1 MPENRQSNYDQV
13 IENWRLKFLEM
24 DQEEL
29 IRKFQL
35 EADEEF
41 LYIIYFSKR
50 FRIDRKN
57 GFITEDG
64 KSPGF
69 DTVMNIYNTFYYS
82 AAHPVASGNLVA
94 FRQVKRVYPFEAAYR
109 RTIIFRLQELF
120 AGKTEELRKA
130 CEALGGTLLPQG
142 DVGYVLPVFPF
153 LNIAVLFWDKDE
165 EFEAQAN
172 MLFDSEITEFM
183 HEENVVCVA
192 ADAVY
197 YLGCRNDARED
208 ICPIGDYN
216 IKKVVY
222 VSGLFILQK
231 ILTKSSIS

>member
-50 FRIDRKN
+50 FRIDRKT

-94 FRQVKRVYPFEAAYR
+94 FRQVKRVYPFEDAYR
-109 RTIIFRLQELF
+109 RTIISRLQELF
-120 AGKTEELRKA
+120 SGKTEELRKA

-197 YLGCRNDARED
+197 YLTLAAGMTPE
-208 ICPIGDYN
+208 
-216 IKKVVY
+216 
-222 VSGLFILQK
+222 K
-231 ILTKSSIS
+231 IYAQ

>member
-1 MPENRQSNYDQV
+1 MLENRQSNYDQV

-35 EADEEF
+35 EADKEF
-41 LYIIYFSKR
+41 LYIIYFSKK

-109 RTIIFRLQELF
+109 RTIISRLQELF
-120 AGKTEELRKA
+120 SGKTEELRKA

-197 YLGCRNDARED
+197 YLTLAAGMTPE
-208 ICPIGDYN
+208 
-216 IKKVVY
+216 
-222 VSGLFILQK
+222 K
-231 ILTKSSIS
+231 IYAQ

>member
-69 DTVMNIYNTFYYS
+69 ETVMNIYNTFYYS

-197 YLGCRNDARED
+197 YLTLAAGMTPE
-208 ICPIGDYN
+208 
-216 IKKVVY
+216 
-222 VSGLFILQK
+222 K
-231 ILTKSSIS
+231 IYAQ

>member
-41 LYIIYFSKR
+41 LYIIYFSKK

-109 RTIIFRLQELF
+109 RKIIFRLQELF

-197 YLGCRNDARED
+197 YLTLAAGMTPE
-208 ICPIGDYN
+208 
-216 IKKVVY
+216 
-222 VSGLFILQK
+222 K
-231 ILTKSSIS
+231 IYAQ

>member
-82 AAHPVASGNLVA
+82 AAHPVASRNLVA

-197 YLGCRNDARED
+197 YLTLAAGMTPE
-208 ICPIGDYN
+208 
-216 IKKVVY
+216 
-222 VSGLFILQK
+222 K
-231 ILTKSSIS
+231 IYAQ

>member
-35 EADEEF
+35 VADEEF

-57 GFITEDG
+57 GFITENG

-94 FRQVKRVYPFEAAYR
+94 FRQVKKVYPFEAAYR
-109 RTIIFRLQELF
+109 RTIISRLQELF
-120 AGKTEELRKA
+120 SGKTEELRKA

-197 YLGCRNDARED
+197 YLTLAAGMTPE
-208 ICPIGDYN
+208 
-216 IKKVVY
+216 
-222 VSGLFILQK
+222 K
-231 ILTKSSIS
+231 IYAQ

>member
-50 FRIDRKN
+50 FRIDRKT

-64 KSPGF
+64 KNPGF

-197 YLGCRNDARED
+197 YLTLAAEMT
-208 ICPIGDYN
+208 PE
-216 IKKVVY
+216 
-222 VSGLFILQK
+222 K
-231 ILTKSSIS
+231 IYAQ

>member
-109 RTIIFRLQELF
+109 RTIISRLQELF

-197 YLGCRNDARED
+197 YLTLAAGMTPE
-208 ICPIGDYN
+208 
-216 IKKVVY
+216 
-222 VSGLFILQK
+222 K
-231 ILTKSSIS
+231 IYAP

>member
-1 MPENRQSNYDQV
+1 MLENRQSNYDQV

-50 FRIDRKN
+50 FRIDRKT

-109 RTIIFRLQELF
+109 RTIISRLQELF
-120 AGKTEELRKA
+120 SGKTEELRKA

-197 YLGCRNDARED
+197 YLTLAAGMTQE
-208 ICPIGDYN
+208 
-216 IKKVVY
+216 
-222 VSGLFILQK
+222 K
-231 ILTKSSIS
+231 IYAQ

>member
-1 MPENRQSNYDQV
+1 MLENRQSNYDQV

-41 LYIIYFSKR
+41 LYIIYFSKK

-109 RTIIFRLQELF
+109 RTIISRLQELF
-120 AGKTEELRKA
+120 SGKTEELRKA

-197 YLGCRNDARED
+197 YLTLAAGMTPE
-208 ICPIGDYN
+208 
-216 IKKVVY
+216 
-222 VSGLFILQK
+222 K
-231 ILTKSSIS
+231 IYAQ

>member
-24 DQEEL
+24 DQEKL

-35 EADEEF
+35 AADEEF

-57 GFITEDG
+57 GFITENG

-109 RTIIFRLQELF
+109 RTIISRLQELF
-120 AGKTEELRKA
+120 AGKKEELRKA

-197 YLGCRNDARED
+197 YLTLAAGMTPE
-208 ICPIGDYN
+208 
-216 IKKVVY
+216 
-222 VSGLFILQK
+222 K
-231 ILTKSSIS
+231 IYAQ

>member
-41 LYIIYFSKR
+41 LYIIYFSKK

-120 AGKTEELRKA
+120 AGKTEEFRKA

-192 ADAVY
+192 EDAVY
-197 YLGCRNDARED
+197 YLTLAAGMTPE
-208 ICPIGDYN
+208 
-216 IKKVVY
+216 
-222 VSGLFILQK
+222 K
-231 ILTKSSIS
+231 IYAQ

>member
-197 YLGCRNDARED
+197 YLTLAAGMTPE
-208 ICPIGDYN
+208 
-216 IKKVVY
+216 
-222 VSGLFILQK
+222 K
-231 ILTKSSIS
+231 IYA

>member
-172 MLFDSEITEFM
+172 MLFDSEITEFL

-197 YLGCRNDARED
+197 YLTLAAGMTPE
-208 ICPIGDYN
+208 
-216 IKKVVY
+216 
-222 VSGLFILQK
+222 K
-231 ILTKSSIS
+231 IYAQ

>member
-57 GFITEDG
+57 GFITENG

-94 FRQVKRVYPFEAAYR
+94 FRQVKKVYPFEAAYR
-109 RTIIFRLQELF
+109 RTIISRLQELF

-197 YLGCRNDARED
+197 YLTLAAGMTPE
-208 ICPIGDYN
+208 
-216 IKKVVY
+216 
-222 VSGLFILQK
+222 K
-231 ILTKSSIS
+231 IYAQ

>member
-109 RTIIFRLQELF
+109 RTIISRLQELF

-165 EFEAQAN
+165 EFEAQGN
-172 MLFDSEITEFM
+172 ILFDYSAT
-183 HEENVVCVA
+183 
-192 ADAVY
+192 
-197 YLGCRNDARED
+197 
-208 ICPIGDYN
+208 DYN
-216 IKKVVY
+216 HVESA
-222 VSGLFILQK
+222 VSTAEMGVRRLAEVAGLPLK
-231 ILTKSSIS
+231 GKSFGMS

>member
-1 MPENRQSNYDQV
+1 MLENRQSNYDQV

-64 KSPGF
+64 KNPGF

-109 RTIIFRLQELF
+109 RTIISRLQELF
-120 AGKTEELRKA
+120 SGKTEELRKA

-197 YLGCRNDARED
+197 YLTLAAGMTPE
-208 ICPIGDYN
+208 
-216 IKKVVY
+216 
-222 VSGLFILQK
+222 K
-231 ILTKSSIS
+231 IYAQ

>member
-183 HEENVVCVA
+183 HEENIEGVA

-197 YLGCRNDARED
+197 YLTLAAGMTPE
-208 ICPIGDYN
+208 
-216 IKKVVY
+216 
-222 VSGLFILQK
+222 K
-231 ILTKSSIS
+231 IYAQ

>member
-1 MPENRQSNYDQV
+1 MLENRQSNYDQV

-50 FRIDRKN
+50 FRIDRKT

-109 RTIIFRLQELF
+109 RTIISRLQELF
-120 AGKTEELRKA
+120 SGKTEELRKA

-197 YLGCRNDARED
+197 YLTLAAGMTPE
-208 ICPIGDYN
+208 
-216 IKKVVY
+216 
-222 VSGLFILQK
+222 K
-231 ILTKSSIS
+231 IYAQ

>member
-94 FRQVKRVYPFEAAYR
+94 FRQVKRVYPFEDAYR
-109 RTIIFRLQELF
+109 RTIISRLQELF
-120 AGKTEELRKA
+120 SGKTEELRKA
-130 CEALGGTLLPQG
+130 CEVLGGTLLPQG

-197 YLGCRNDARED
+197 YLTLAAGMTPE
-208 ICPIGDYN
+208 
-216 IKKVVY
+216 
-222 VSGLFILQK
+222 K
-231 ILTKSSIS
+231 IYAQ

>member
-50 FRIDRKN
+50 FRIDRKT

-197 YLGCRNDARED
+197 YLTLAAGMTLE
-208 ICPIGDYN
+208 
-216 IKKVVY
+216 
-222 VSGLFILQK
+222 K
-231 ILTKSSIS
+231 IYAQ

>member
-142 DVGYVLPVFPF
+142 DVGYVLPVVPF

-197 YLGCRNDARED
+197 YLTLAAGMTPE
-208 ICPIGDYN
+208 
-216 IKKVVY
+216 
-222 VSGLFILQK
+222 K
-231 ILTKSSIS
+231 IYAQ

>member
-35 EADEEF
+35 EADKEF

-197 YLGCRNDARED
+197 YLTLAAGMTPE
-208 ICPIGDYN
+208 
-216 IKKVVY
+216 
-222 VSGLFILQK
+222 K
-231 ILTKSSIS
+231 IYAQ

>member
-1 MPENRQSNYDQV
+1 MLENRQSNYDQV

-50 FRIDRKN
+50 FRIDRKT

-109 RTIIFRLQELF
+109 RTIISRLQELF

-172 MLFDSEITEFM
+172 MLFDSNITDFL
-183 HEENVVCVA
+183 HEENVVGVA

-197 YLGCRNDARED
+197 YLTDAAGLEA
-208 ICPIGDYN
+208 
-216 IKKVVY
+216 
-222 VSGLFILQK
+222 VSIYG
-231 ILTKSSIS
+231 

>member
-64 KSPGF
+64 KIPGF

-109 RTIIFRLQELF
+109 RTIISRLQELF

-197 YLGCRNDARED
+197 YLTLAAGMTPE
-208 ICPIGDYN
+208 
-216 IKKVVY
+216 
-222 VSGLFILQK
+222 K
-231 ILTKSSIS
+231 IYAQ

>member
-35 EADEEF
+35 EADDEF

-197 YLGCRNDARED
+197 YLTLAAGMTPE
-208 ICPIGDYN
+208 
-216 IKKVVY
+216 
-222 VSGLFILQK
+222 K
-231 ILTKSSIS
+231 IYAQ

>member
-1 MPENRQSNYDQV
+1 MLENRQSNYDQV

-197 YLGCRNDARED
+197 YLTLAAGMTPE
-208 ICPIGDYN
+208 
-216 IKKVVY
+216 
-222 VSGLFILQK
+222 K
-231 ILTKSSIS
+231 IYAQ

>member
-1 MPENRQSNYDQV
+1 MLENRQSNYDQV

-50 FRIDRKN
+50 FRIDRKT

-94 FRQVKRVYPFEAAYR
+94 FHQVKRVYPFEDAYR
-109 RTIIFRLQELF
+109 RTIISRLQELF
-120 AGKTEELRKA
+120 SGKTEELRKA

-197 YLGCRNDARED
+197 YLTLAAGMTPE
-208 ICPIGDYN
+208 
-216 IKKVVY
+216 
-222 VSGLFILQK
+222 K
-231 ILTKSSIS
+231 IYAQ

>member
-1 MPENRQSNYDQV
+1 MLEWKPMKRNQKEGVSLKETEKSNYDQV

-24 DQEEL
+24 DQEKL

-35 EADEEF
+35 AADEEF

-94 FRQVKRVYPFEAAYR
+94 FRQVKKVYPFEAAYR
-109 RTIIFRLQELF
+109 GTFISRLQELF

-197 YLGCRNDARED
+197 YLTLAAGMTPE
-208 ICPIGDYN
+208 
-216 IKKVVY
+216 
-222 VSGLFILQK
+222 K
-231 ILTKSSIS
+231 IYAQ

>member
-109 RTIIFRLQELF
+109 RTIISRLQELF

-197 YLGCRNDARED
+197 YLTLAA
-208 ICPIGDYN
+208 
-216 IKKVVY
+216 
-222 VSGLFILQK
+222 GLTPEK
-231 ILTKSSIS
+231 IYAQ

>member
-1 MPENRQSNYDQV
+1 MPENRQSNYEQV

-197 YLGCRNDARED
+197 YLTLAAGMTPE
-208 ICPIGDYN
+208 
-216 IKKVVY
+216 
-222 VSGLFILQK
+222 K
-231 ILTKSSIS
+231 IYAQ

>member
-35 EADEEF
+35 VADEEF

-57 GFITEDG
+57 GFITENG

-197 YLGCRNDARED
+197 YLTLAAGMTPE
-208 ICPIGDYN
+208 
-216 IKKVVY
+216 
-222 VSGLFILQK
+222 K
-231 ILTKSSIS
+231 IYAQ

>member
-50 FRIDRKN
+50 FRIDRKT

-94 FRQVKRVYPFEAAYR
+94 FRQVKKVYPFEAAYR
-109 RTIIFRLQELF
+109 RTIISRLQELF
-120 AGKTEELRKA
+120 SGKTEELRKA

-197 YLGCRNDARED
+197 YLTLAAGMTPE
-208 ICPIGDYN
+208 
-216 IKKVVY
+216 
-222 VSGLFILQK
+222 K
-231 ILTKSSIS
+231 IYAQ

>member
-50 FRIDRKN
+50 FRIDRKT

-197 YLGCRNDARED
+197 YLTLAAGMTPE
-208 ICPIGDYN
+208 
-216 IKKVVY
+216 
-222 VSGLFILQK
+222 K
-231 ILTKSSIS
+231 IYAQ